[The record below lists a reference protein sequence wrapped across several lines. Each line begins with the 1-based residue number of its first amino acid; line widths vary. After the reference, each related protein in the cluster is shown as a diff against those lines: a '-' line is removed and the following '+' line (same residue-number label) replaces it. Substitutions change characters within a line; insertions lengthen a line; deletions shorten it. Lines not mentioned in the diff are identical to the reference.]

1 MICCGERRRRRTE
14 VAPVL
19 SVPCRVSCR
28 VMTSAPRGKRARSFV
43 QLDEIGQI
51 IIIKSSTNNDAAQVQ
66 ARSLAH
72 SRRCTLAERE
82 REGKVRTGRPRSHR
96 GNRCWKNVRRS
107 WKEPAGKKRKGTN
120 YNCPILHRDS
130 GESHA
135 AASTEKRTKCQRIMV
150 MVGHKSCGRSRPLP
164 LDAGWL
170 QLPRGP
176 QRRLCFFT
184 AFERHPSLMSL
195 PAGWRARRRPDLISA
210 PFRRHR
216 KSHWACICCGSEM
229 TSNARPQAADETA
242 LFQGR
247 DSCSCSPS
255 NAQAS
260 TSLEK

>member
-1 MICCGERRRRRTE
+1 M
-14 VAPVL
+14 
-19 SVPCRVSCR
+19 
-28 VMTSAPRGKRARSFV
+28 
-43 QLDEIGQI
+43 
-51 IIIKSSTNNDAAQVQ
+51 
-66 ARSLAH
+66 
-72 SRRCTLAERE
+72 
-82 REGKVRTGRPRSHR
+82 RTGRPPAPIAATGVGKTFGVR
-96 GNRCWKNVRRS
+96 GKNRP
-107 WKEPAGKKRKGTN
+107 EKRGRERTIIAQ
-120 YNCPILHRDS
+120 YCTVTR

-216 KSHWACICCGSEM
+216 ESHWACICCGSEM

-255 NAQAS
+255 IAQAS